1 MPGNISRKEGRLQIN
16 REKKIVK
23 VFYPDRKR
31 PDKEKQLRVTM
42 EIPPEY
48 DGKQVEFVVE
58 DGNKVIEVKI
68 RDTGEVF
75 RMEKYQRDYSKDK
88 NRREEW
94 SKGGGHGTVRSSGKK
109 HGGANGD
116 RPTFYL
122 PSLVKGIVESLYE
135 DDNKLKWVNPALVLY
150 KYSPGGPVNGEIF
163 STKIG
168 QIHFEKFSRIFSRQE
183 EFHGLLKQQQSFL
196 VKNLD
201 EHRFCYE
208 KKIFRVLWRLA
219 VGLGTNHPY
228 EVSMKLHHIYGVPII
243 PGSALKGIARFSLL
257 EEIYEKEIEKNKESM
272 KSLEKEIE
280 KYPAE
285 EDKKKFLKKIR
296 NGEFDMLNEKEKFL
310 LLFGSQKFSGV
321 VEFLDAIPIVP
332 PKFSVDVINPHYPD
346 YYGGSA
352 YPTDWQNPIP
362 IKFLTVEDTPFRFTI
377 IVDKGRLNN
386 NKKMAENVAEHA
398 WECLEKALEDYG
410 IGAKT
415 SVGYGFFSEG

>member
-1 MPGNISRKEGRLQIN
+1 MPGNISRKEGRLQID

-94 SKGGGHGTVRSSGKK
+94 SKRGGHGTVRSSGKK
-109 HGGANGD
+109 HGGANRD

-243 PGSALKGIARFSLL
+243 PGSALKGIARDMALL
-257 EEIYEKEIEKNKESM
+257 KIGDNLKQIEENIQGWFKDN
-272 KSLEKEIE
+272 
-280 KYPAE
+280 
-285 EDKKKFLKKIR
+285 DKKKKFFAKIK
-296 NGEFDMLNEKEKFL
+296 GKEFSNLTNEEKL
-310 LLFGSQKFSGV
+310 LLAFGNQQFSGIV
-321 VEFLDAIPIVP
+321 VFLDAIPDSA
-332 PKFSVDVINPHYPD
+332 PKFKVDIMNPHYPE
-346 YYGGSA
+346 YYQGKNF
-352 YPTDWQNPIP
+352 PTDWQNPNP
-362 IKFLTVEDTPFRFTI
+362 IKFLTVENTKFRFT
-377 IVDKGRLNN
+377 VLVNKARLNRDD
-386 NKKMAENVAEHA
+386 KDDYAKDVANYA
-398 WECLEKALEDYG
+398 WEMLKEALEELG
-410 IGAKT
+410 VGAKT
-415 SVGYGFFSEG
+415 SVGYGYFNEG